1 MSATARAHDGV
12 GVGEM
17 RGTQRGDATTAAH
30 DGGHDWGTR
39 RGGHD
44 RGGTTGGAQP
54 GGGTTGGHD
63 GGQVTSDRQ
72 GRDGV
77 V

>member
-39 RGGHD
+39 RGG
-44 RGGTTGGAQP
+44 TTGGARP
-54 GGGTTGGHD
+54 GGHNRGGA
-63 GGQVTSDRQ
+63 RQ
-72 GRDGV
+72 GDTMGV
-77 V
+77 R